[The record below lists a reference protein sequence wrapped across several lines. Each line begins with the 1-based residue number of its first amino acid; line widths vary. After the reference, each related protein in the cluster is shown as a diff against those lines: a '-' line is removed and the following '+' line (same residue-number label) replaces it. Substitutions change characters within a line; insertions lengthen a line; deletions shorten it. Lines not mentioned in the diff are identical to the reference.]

1 MYTPRLYHLVY
12 LQDNLGASSQFIG
25 FNGTVAS
32 VAAVV
37 IMPFAKWII
46 ETVGHVHV
54 CYICIILDSGKL
66 AITTIIRSFKIIS
79 LHFWLLNELENE
91 PNLNFFIFIRQSP
104 PTYLYGFSILDGI
117 SQGLYWTSAIK
128 YSFKI
133 APPSLIG
140 TMAALTG
147 SVNWIIGKIKQR
159 KTKKQSW
166 YVECRSWFR
175 RGK

>member
-1 MYTPRLYHLVY
+1 MTFVKVCR
-12 LQDNLGASSQFIG
+12 
-25 FNGTVAS
+25 
-32 VAAVV
+32 
-37 IMPFAKWII
+37 
-46 ETVGHVHV
+46 ETNT
-54 CYICIILDSGKL
+54 YK
-66 AITTIIRSFKIIS
+66 
-79 LHFWLLNELENE
+79 LENE
-91 PNLNFFIFIRQSP
+91 QNLNFLIFFRQSP

-159 KTKKQSW
+159 KTKKQSC
-166 YVECRSWFR
+166 YLGRSLFQ